1 MNLPN
6 LKHLHYLVV
15 LHQYQHFHRAAAACF
30 ISQSTLSSAIIKLEE
45 SLNCQLI
52 ERDHKAFI
60 FTAQGEEIVKMAQQL
75 VNNAVDIVQF
85 GQAQGNAEQGSLNI
99 GSIPT
104 IAPFLLQDLAIASK
118 REMPKLSLY
127 FTEDTTD
134 NLLQA
139 LAQGKIDLA
148 ILALPI
154 DTGQFKSKKLAKDCF
169 YLAGNKKLIDDFSVN
184 HEYKDIPEQS
194 VFMLSHEHCLSEHA
208 ISACKLTEASRIHQF
223 SSSSLAMLVQMTAFH
238 NGVTFLPKM
247 AVDKGV
253 GKEEKLT
260 IKSFEQDIYRDI
272 GMLWRPTSMRHQTYV
287 KIGELVTRILS

>member
-15 LHQYQHFHRAAAACF
+15 LHQHQHFHRAAAACF

-45 SLNCQLI
+45 SLHCQLI

-60 FTAQGEEIVKMAQQL
+60 FTAQGEQIVKMAQQL

-104 IAPFLLQDLAIASK
+104 IAPFLLQDLAVASK
-118 REMPKLSLY
+118 QAMPNLSLF
-127 FTEDTTD
+127 FTEDTTN

-154 DTGQFKSKKLAKDCF
+154 DTGQFKCKKLAKDNF
-169 YLAGNKKLIDDFSVN
+169 YIAGEKSLIKNFMVN
-184 HEYKDIPEQS
+184 YQYQDIPEQS

-208 ISACKLTEASRIHQF
+208 VSACKLTEASRIHQF

-238 NGVTFLPKM
+238 NGITFLPKM

-253 GKEEKLT
+253 GKTEKLT
-260 IKSFEQDIYRDI
+260 IKPLEKDVYRDI
-272 GMLWRPTSMRHQTYV
+272 GMLWRPTSMRQQTYY
-287 KIGELVTRILS
+287 KIGELVSTILA